1 MQRLPRGLRVR
12 PQLGGDDLS
21 GLPSQLAVIIRAL
34 RDLAH
39 SEPTVLDNDRR
50 LENLLRKQVSTL
62 PLGAANYCWFK
73 DPAKAYS
80 TYLHLKEEFG
90 SRRNRMREAGEIAD
104 PKLAQ
109 IERLKD
115 QVVKLKERVVSK
127 DEEIEALTAFKQSAI
142 SRLVAQ
148 HSEIARLREALA
160 SQGNVRSLRPQPS
173 DVDGGQ

>member
-1 MQRLPRGLRVR
+1 VR

-21 GLPSQLAVIIRAL
+21 GLPSQLAAIIRAL

-50 LENLLRKQVSTL
+50 LENLLRKQASTL

-80 TYLHLKEEFG
+80 TYLHLKEEFE

-104 PKLAQ
+104 PRVDQ

-115 QVVKLKERVVSK
+115 QVVKLTERVVSK
-127 DEEIEALTAFKQSAI
+127 DEEIEALTAFKQTAI
-142 SRLVAQ
+142 SRLAAALGDRPVAGGVGQ
-148 HSEIARLREALA
+148 PGKRPISAPTTIRR
-160 SQGNVRSLRPQPS
+160 GWWTVTVRSTCCP
-173 DVDGGQ
+173 